1 MMGSGSASASCENW
15 RFNRITNFDE
25 FATPLRKAGFT
36 SRNPNPIMKP
46 KYTYLL
52 ALALSCF
59 VSQTSSAQ
67 DGERKGQPQRGGGE
81 GGASRIAEM
90 VKKADTNADGK
101 ISKEEFVGASSREAE
116 ERFSKLDA
124 NSDGSVD
131 STEINQ
137 IAGRLREGMANRGA
151 GAEGG
156 GSGFRRP
163 PEGGGPPPEGGPP
176 RGQPEGGP
184 PRDQPEGGPPLGQPE
199 GGPQRGGPAGG
210 APGMMFGGN
219 PEEAFTRMDKNSD
232 GSVDLAEF
240 SESQKAELENRFK
253 RMDENGDGKFTKEEM
268 KSAMEKL
275 RSMMQRSGQGQG
287 RGPSGSGGP
296 SGGDGGFRRPP
307 SGEGGA
313 GRPRPE
319 VEGDAP
325 KKEGV

>member
-1 MMGSGSASASCENW
+1 MPPARTGSVIRVIIFE
-15 RFNRITNFDE
+15 E
-25 FATPLRKAGFT
+25 LATPLRMAGFT
-36 SRNPNPIMKP
+36 SRNPIPIMKP
-46 KYTYLL
+46 KYTFLL
-52 ALALSCF
+52 ALTLSCF
-59 VSQTSSAQ
+59 IPQNSSAQ

-101 ISKEEFVGASSREAE
+101 ISKEEFIGASSKEAE

-131 STEINQ
+131 STEISQ
-137 IAGRLREGMANRGA
+137 VAGRLREGMANRGA
-151 GAEGG
+151 GNEGG

-163 PEGGGPPPEGGPP
+163 PEGNGPPPEGGTP

-184 PRDQPEGGPPLGQPE
+184 PRGQAE
-199 GGPQRGGPAGG
+199 GGPQRGGPGGG
-210 APGMMFGGN
+210 APGMMRGGN

-253 RMDENGDGKFTKEEM
+253 RMDENGDGKFTKDEM

-275 RSMMQRSGQGQG
+275 RSMMQRGGQGQG
-287 RGPSGSGGP
+287 RGPGGSG
-296 SGGDGGFRRPP
+296 GGDGGFRRPP